1 MLRGLKSYLLYS
13 LGFFL
18 VLEIMIAAA
27 IYWWPTFEDN
37 AQNIINIASRI
48 PVLGGLATTVK
59 EKGVSAY
66 VYGQQYFKGCAA
78 LGTAA
83 CVLFAAPAVAGEVHR
98 GTMEMWLARPVSRF
112 RLFTE
117 RWVGGFVAI
126 AAPVVLSSISIA
138 WMLPWVDDSMPVAD
152 LALTSLHMV
161 LFLAPIY
168 AATFAWSSFGSEPMR
183 ISFVMLF
190 LSVLA
195 FAMYLVEAV
204 TNYTPY
210 RIVDIRVFLDIEKAG
225 QLDWRY
231 YVPLTAATL
240 AGYVVG
246 LRSFLRRTP

>member
-13 LGFFL
+13 FGFFL
-18 VLEIMIAAA
+18 VLETAIAAA

-66 VYGQQYFKGCAA
+66 VYGQQYSVRR

-117 RWVGGFVAI
+117 RWVGFVAI
-126 AAPVVLSSISIA
+126 AVPVILSSLSIA
-138 WMLPWVDDSMPVAD
+138 WMSPGSTTRCRWA
-152 LALTSLHMV
+152 TS
-161 LFLAPIY
+161 
-168 AATFAWSSFGSEPMR
+168 R
-183 ISFVMLF
+183 
-190 LSVLA
+190 
-195 FAMYLVEAV
+195 
-204 TNYTPY
+204 
-210 RIVDIRVFLDIEKAG
+210 
-225 QLDWRY
+225 
-231 YVPLTAATL
+231 
-240 AGYVVG
+240 
-246 LRSFLRRTP
+246 

>member
-1 MLRGLKSYLLYS
+1 MLRSFKSTLLYS
-13 LGFFL
+13 AGFFV

-27 IYWWPTFEDN
+27 IYWWPTFEEN
-37 AQNIINIASRI
+37 SQSIINIASRI

-59 EKGVSAY
+59 EKGVGAY

-98 GTMEMWLARPVSRF
+98 GTMEMWLSRPVSRL
-112 RLFTE
+112 RLFSE
-117 RWVGGFVAI
+117 RWIGGFLAI
-126 AAPVVLSSISIA
+126 AVPVILSSLSIY
-138 WMLPWVDDSMPVAD
+138 WMLPWVDDSIPMND
-152 LALTSLHMV
+152 LALTSVHMV

-168 AATFAWSSFGSEPMR
+168 AFTFAWSSFGSEPMR

-195 FAMYLVEAV
+195 FAMYLVEAA

-210 RIVDIRVFLDIEKAG
+210 RIVDIRVFLEIAETDS
-225 QLDWRY
+225 LDWRY
-231 YVPLTAATL
+231 VVPLVVATVVC
-240 AGYVVG
+240 YVVG
-246 LRSFLRRTP
+246 LKGFMRRTP